1 MASFLA
7 LNIDLGSKTLLR
19 LEIGMEAD
27 LVEQLVKIMFLK
39 KKMSKI

>member
-1 MASFLA
+1 MALHTA
-7 LNIDLGSKTLLR
+7 LGSKTLVR